1 MPRKATATPEFKES
15 KVNALVVQEGR
26 DALQAVAFEN
36 AQNAGLT
43 NAQAD
48 EVFASGADI
57 GRLEAMDF
65 MRTVSESA
73 ILSIYENVKKSKAY
87 KHLRNPESAHGAH
100 FDSLEDFCRIKLGKS
115 YARMRELLLNKN
127 TVGLAAFEQAGRIGI
142 QQRDFDAIKALPAP
156 DQELVRRALED
167 ATSREEV
174 LELMQELASNA
185 AAAQQELAAE
195 VENQKGEVV
204 AWQETA
210 AKNSARADKAD
221 SKLKLIKAQKP
232 TERWL
237 MLQKEATVL
246 MNDALG
252 CIRGQLRAAL
262 KAIDEH
268 AKAVPEENCEL
279 FMAGLVGQVQ
289 RDVNALR
296 EEFALDDLSAAAEL
310 QRATEHA
317 QWAGKK

>member
-1 MPRKATATPEFKES
+1 MARTAEKKQAPAEMVELNPVVEKGLTDKQGE
-15 KVNALVVQEGR
+15 LVVLEAKAD
-26 DALQAVAFEN
+26 DA
-36 AQNAGLT
+36 
-43 NAQAD
+43 
-48 EVFASGADI
+48 FAAGADI
-57 GRLEAMDF
+57 GRIEAMSF
-65 MRTVSESA
+65 IATVADSA
-73 ILSIYENVKKSKAY
+73 ALSIYENLKKSKAY
-87 KHLRNPESAHGAH
+87 LSVRNPEVATGRN
-100 FDSLEDFCRIKLGKS
+100 FESLDEFCRVKLGRG
-115 YARMRELLLNKN
+115 YRRMQELLENKN

-142 QQRDFDAIKALPAP
+142 QQRDFNAIKALPAP

-167 ATSREEV
+167 SSSREEV

-185 AAAQQELAAE
+185 AATQQELAAE

-204 AWQETA
+204 AWEETA
-210 AKNSARADKAD
+210 AKNSARADKAEA
-221 SKLKLIKAQKP
+221 KLKLIKAQKP
-232 TERWL
+232 AERWL

-268 AKAVPEENCEL
+268 AKEVPEENCEL

-310 QRATEHA
+310 QKATEVA
-317 QWAGKK
+317 QWAKK